1 MIPLWVLAP
10 GPALLALGAFLL
22 QFMVQGA
29 WGVVPAHL
37 NELSPA
43 AVRGTFPGFAYQLGN
58 LLASVVSPIEAT
70 IAQSNGGNYALA
82 LGATTAAVAV
92 VLAVIAIVGPEAKG
106 ASFEA
111 TANAGSEV
119 S

>member
-10 GPALLALGAFLL
+10 GMVLLAAGAFGL

-37 NELSPA
+37 NELSPSGS
-43 AVRGTFPGFAYQLGN
+43 RGTFPGLAYQLGN
-58 LLASVVSPIEAT
+58 LLASGVSTIEAT
-70 IAQSNGGNYALA
+70 IAQANGGNYGLA
-82 LGATTAAVAV
+82 LGATTGV
-92 VLAVIAIVGPEAKG
+92 VGVFLAIIAILGPKAKG
-106 ASFEA
+106 ASFEPA
-111 TANAGSEV
+111 APSSEV